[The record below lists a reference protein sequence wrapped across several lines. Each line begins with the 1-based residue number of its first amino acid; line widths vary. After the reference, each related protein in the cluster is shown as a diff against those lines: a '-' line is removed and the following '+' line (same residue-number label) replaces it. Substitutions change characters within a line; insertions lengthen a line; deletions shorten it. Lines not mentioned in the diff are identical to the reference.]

1 MNDFEMTPADARDAA
16 LVRLAY
22 ELNETAQRAASGE
35 RTEAIERLLRALA
48 LANGTT
54 L

>member
-1 MNDFEMTPADARDAA
+1 MNDDSADARDAA
-16 LVRLAY
+16 LVRLAF
-22 ELNETAQRAASGE
+22 ELNETAQREASEE
-35 RTEAIERLLRALA
+35 RTQAIARLLRALA